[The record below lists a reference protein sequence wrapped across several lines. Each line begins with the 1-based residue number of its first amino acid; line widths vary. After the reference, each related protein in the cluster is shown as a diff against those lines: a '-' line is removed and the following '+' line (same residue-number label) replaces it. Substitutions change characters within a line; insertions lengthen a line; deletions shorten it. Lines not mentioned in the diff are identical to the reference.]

1 MQTIAPPPAADL
13 AQASLF
19 LSLIADPKAARER
32 LEALRAA
39 TAEHA
44 AREAAA
50 NEAEAAARK
59 REDAAIEAE
68 AAAQALFNAADLRKR
83 QADKAI
89 AELDAK
95 EAKMREIVHGINSV
109 TGGASS

>member
-1 MQTIAPPPAADL
+1 MMSVSPPPAADL

-32 LEALRAA
+32 LDELTKA

-59 REDAAIEAE
+59 REDAANDAE
-68 AAAQALFNAADLRKR
+68 ARARAAFDAADIRAR
-83 QADKAI
+83 QAAKLISEA
-89 AELDAK
+89 DAK
-95 EAKMREIVHGINSV
+95 QAKMREIVHGINSV
-109 TGGASS
+109 TGGAA